1 MSQFVAKGLFRRGRL
16 AVNALPNMRVQR
28 TRSSASPP
36 HSPLTRGP
44 LGSFCAPRTVERARG
59 VASVGR
65 SDVRASSQ
73 SEGDRAHMPRENPFQ
88 DSVLPNKRVQRTRSS
103 ASPPHSPLTRRPLG
117 SFCAPRT
124 VERAR
129 GVAPVGRSDV
139 RASSQSEGGRA
150 HMPRE
155 NPFQESVLP
164 NKRVQRTRS
173 ATLRSPLT
181 RGPLGTGGSCGS

>member
-1 MSQFVAKGLFRRGRL
+1 MAP
-16 AVNALPNMRVQR
+16 PNMRV

-73 SEGDRAHMPRENPFQ
+73 SEG
-88 DSVLPNKRVQRTRSS
+88 
-103 ASPPHSPLTRRPLG
+103 
-117 SFCAPRT
+117 
-124 VERAR
+124 
-129 GVAPVGRSDV
+129 
-139 RASSQSEGGRA
+139 GRA

-155 NPFQESVLP
+155 NPFLESVLP

-173 ATLRSPLT
+173 ASLRSPLT
-181 RGPLGTGGSCGS
+181 RRPLGGG

>member
-1 MSQFVAKGLFRRGRL
+1 MAP
-16 AVNALPNMRVQR
+16 PNMRVQR
-28 TRSSASPP
+28 TRSASLR
-36 HSPLTRGP
+36 SPLTRGP

-59 VASVGR
+59 VAS
-65 SDVRASSQ
+65 
-73 SEGDRAHMPRENPFQ
+73 
-88 DSVLPNKRVQRTRSS
+88 
-103 ASPPHSPLTRRPLG
+103 
-117 SFCAPRT
+117 
-124 VERAR
+124 
-129 GVAPVGRSDV
+129 VGRSDV

-181 RGPLGTGGSCGS
+181 RGPLGTAKASHGW